1 MLSLRLFDS
10 ITWEFLSV
18 SICTQKRIRHHS
30 ESNSSDQK
38 CLRKGKDIVLFLLLR
53 TTKTQRIKR
62 RGIKSAYTTHRAG
75 RGGQQQEAAKTLR
88 ATY

>member
-38 CLRKGKDIVLFLLLR
+38 VFEKRKRYSPFPASQNNKD
-53 TTKTQRIKR
+53 TENKTQGDQGCLHHTQSWK
-62 RGIKSAYTTHRAG
+62 G
-75 RGGQQQEAAKTLR
+75 RP
-88 ATY
+88 ATRSSKDP